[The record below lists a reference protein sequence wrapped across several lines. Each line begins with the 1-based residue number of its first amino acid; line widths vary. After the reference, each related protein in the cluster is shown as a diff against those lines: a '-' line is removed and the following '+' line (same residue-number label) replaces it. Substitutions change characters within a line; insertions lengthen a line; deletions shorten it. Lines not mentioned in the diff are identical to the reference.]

1 LPKPAPSAATASAAD
16 PLVGES
22 LQGLPAPPQ
31 ILPRA
36 KPKPPAVVKP
46 VKKTAPPVENLAA
59 ALQSLSQQQ
68 QLQARAPRNAE
79 QPESGL
85 SNVTTTSADSAYGP
99 LATYS
104 AKDFIRA
111 QIARHWYLD
120 RAAIGA
126 GEFTVSLHLMLTADG
141 RVSLAE
147 IVDNQS
153 FGSDAAYRAAAQSLR
168 AAAEMSS
175 PLALPPGHYAEVK
188 DVVLTF
194 SPKQVLQ

>member
-1 LPKPAPSAATASAAD
+1 
-16 PLVGES
+16 
-22 LQGLPAPPQ
+22 
-31 ILPRA
+31 
-36 KPKPPAVVKP
+36 
-46 VKKTAPPVENLAA
+46 
-59 ALQSLSQQQ
+59 
-68 QLQARAPRNAE
+68 
-79 QPESGL
+79 
-85 SNVTTTSADSAYGP
+85 
-99 LATYS
+99 
-104 AKDFIRA
+104 
-111 QIARHWYLD
+111 
-120 RAAIGA
+120 
-126 GEFTVSLHLMLTADG
+126 MLTADG